1 MFYAKSRCSIK
12 GDDEMSETLPAK
24 NEFENEIE
32 TAFLQNMETFHQLK
46 NNLLIEHKGE
56 YVAILDGK
64 PVDFDVDDEK
74 LAQRMYEKYGD
85 VPFFIAFVST
95 EPVVFD
101 LPISEKS
108 RVVIKANTAQPPLA

>member
-1 MFYAKSRCSIK
+1 MVIGQYRQKFVLNTACPQF
-12 GDDEMSETLPAK
+12 ET
-24 NEFENEIE
+24 EIE

-46 NNLLIEHKGE
+46 NSLLIEHKGE
-56 YVAILDGK
+56 YVAILGGQ

-95 EPVVFD
+95 EPIVFD
-101 LPISEKS
+101 LPVPEIGG
-108 RVVIKANTAQPPLA
+108 N